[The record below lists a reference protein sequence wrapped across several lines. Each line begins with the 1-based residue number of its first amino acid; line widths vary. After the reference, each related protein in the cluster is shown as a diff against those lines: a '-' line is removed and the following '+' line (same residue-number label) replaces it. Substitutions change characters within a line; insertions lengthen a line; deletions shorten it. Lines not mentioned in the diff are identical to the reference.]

1 MQYEVAQREALLQA
15 QLEGLVTAHIGADQQ
30 SLFRSFLTA
39 YYEMSSLAALTARSP
54 EALFQI
60 AQQHWL
66 MTLQRHPGETLIHL
80 KPPCHPGGLAALRTV
95 TDDVPFLV
103 DSVAMAVRDAGTAID
118 WTVHPV
124 IQMRRDAHGHLTQVV
139 GVGDGEQPAESM
151 IYVEFEPLGEDKDY
165 ANLQAILERVL
176 DDLRVVVEDFEPML
190 NNLSATQANLSA
202 SYPNRD
208 QQELQEAKEF
218 IEWLSEE
225 HFTFLG
231 YARSEAKDMEGGIQL
246 HLDNAAGLGL
256 ARPNSPYANADEFIA
271 PNEEMA
277 KYIRHGRLVVVT
289 KANVRSHIHHPHY
302 MDVVSVKR
310 LAADGCVEGTDR
322 YIGLLSLDAY
332 INRPRDIPLIRR
344 KVNYVLERS
353 RLPGRSHSGKHLRD
367 IIYQLPRDELFQCS
381 EQELYDICMG
391 IRALRDRH
399 HLRVFVRR
407 DRYGRFYSC
416 MIYLSRERYSPE
428 LRDKV
433 TAELMTLCNGR
444 SVERTVDFLR
454 EGLARIHCIVRI
466 PQGMQLAM
474 NDNQVEERLIEITRS
489 WSDQLGEV
497 LRKTSDQND
506 ECEEMGPRAGDGAT
520 LALQYREAFPLSYRE
535 AYSAVEAAADLQYL
549 IQLRADQPV
558 LPCLT
563 VSDADGAACPTS
575 LRLYSLNNPIELSA
589 VLPALENFGLRVV
602 RQNPTQVTPR
612 GGEPR
617 WIQVFDVQVNG
628 DCCLGPVQQKRY
640 FEQAFLQCWNG
651 DTENDGLN
659 RLVLLAG
666 LNARQVVCLRT
677 LTKYLIQTGLPF
689 SQNYMEEL
697 LAEHARIAHLLVQLF
712 ENRFDPQ
719 LSDSRREH
727 EGVKLSQSLAQ
738 ELDSVVSL
746 DADRVLRAFL
756 SVVRA
761 GLRTNF
767 YQRTAGGNDKSYVS
781 LKLDPTKV
789 SELPPPLPMYETF
802 VYSPTM
808 EGIHLR
814 GGPVARGGL
823 RWSDRR
829 EDFRTEV
836 LGLVKAQMVK
846 NAIIVPVGAKGGF
859 VVKGGTP
866 SDREAWQQQ
875 GIACY
880 KDFIR
885 GLLDITDNREGDTIV
900 APDQVVRHDVDD
912 PYLVVAAD
920 KGTATFSDIANGL
933 ADDYGFWLGDA
944 FASGG
949 SAGYDHKQMGITAR
963 GAWESVKRHFREQGK
978 DIQAEPFTVV
988 GIGDMGGDVFG
999 NGMLLSDQIQL
1010 VAAFNHLHIF
1020 IDPSPD
1026 PAATFVER
1034 QRLFTTKGAT
1044 WDDFDREAMSEGGG
1058 VWSRRA
1064 KSIELSERACEALG
1078 ITERTLTPAELITAI
1093 LKAPVELLWNGGI
1106 GTYVK
1111 GSNESH
1117 GQVGDRA
1124 NDAIRI
1130 NGKDLRCQV
1139 VGEGGNL
1146 GLTQLGR
1153 IEFALK
1159 GGRIN
1164 TDAID
1169 NSAGVHSSDREVN
1182 IKIPLNQRLRDGR
1195 LDRDTRDPLLVRMT
1209 DDVADAVLRDNYVQ
1223 SLALSLLE
1231 YNAASRLDEHANHLR
1246 TLERQVMLVRAVEF
1260 LPDDEGLSERRTR
1273 GKGLTRP
1280 ELSVL
1285 LSYTKNALFDA
1296 LLASDVPDDAFFD
1309 QDVLHYF
1316 PRELVESFGDD
1327 LLNHGL
1333 RRELIATVL
1342 ANAVVNRVG
1351 FAFVHRYADEHG
1363 LSLHRLVKAYVMA
1376 HAVFDGDLY
1385 WAPVDELDGRV
1396 DSQVQLRL
1404 YGRVIGLMKH
1414 VTTWLI
1420 HYKWGRRPVAEAVAR
1435 YRQAIAELES
1445 MLPEVLPGS
1454 YRQEWDQAV
1463 EGMKDDGVP
1472 EKEAKMLAN
1481 TMVLGCALDIVEL
1494 ASQAQVPLK
1503 LAAQVYF
1510 FVGDKLHILWLLS
1523 SIIDLSVQDRWQALA
1538 RANLREDSYR
1548 LHRQVAAKVL
1558 ECAGETAAARF
1569 AAWEEKSRQK
1579 VAFGVNRLQSLQ
1591 AEGPYDFMTLAV
1603 GVRELRKLRSL

>member
-900 APDQVVRHDVDD
+900 APNQVVRHDVDD

-1363 LSLHRLVKAYVMA
+1363 LSLHRLVKA
-1376 HAVFDGDLY
+1376 
-1385 WAPVDELDGRV
+1385 
-1396 DSQVQLRL
+1396 
-1404 YGRVIGLMKH
+1404 
-1414 VTTWLI
+1414 
-1420 HYKWGRRPVAEAVAR
+1420 
-1435 YRQAIAELES
+1435 
-1445 MLPEVLPGS
+1445 
-1454 YRQEWDQAV
+1454 
-1463 EGMKDDGVP
+1463 
-1472 EKEAKMLAN
+1472 
-1481 TMVLGCALDIVEL
+1481 
-1494 ASQAQVPLK
+1494 
-1503 LAAQVYF
+1503 
-1510 FVGDKLHILWLLS
+1510 
-1523 SIIDLSVQDRWQALA
+1523 
-1538 RANLREDSYR
+1538 
-1548 LHRQVAAKVL
+1548 
-1558 ECAGETAAARF
+1558 
-1569 AAWEEKSRQK
+1569 
-1579 VAFGVNRLQSLQ
+1579 
-1591 AEGPYDFMTLAV
+1591 
-1603 GVRELRKLRSL
+1603 

>member
-900 APDQVVRHDVDD
+900 APNQVVRHDVDD

>member
-103 DSVAMAVRDAGTAID
+103 DSVAMAVRDVGTAID

-151 IYVEFEPLGEDKDY
+151 IYVEFEPLGDDKDY

-310 LAADGCVEGTDR
+310 LAAAGCVEGTDR

-1026 PAATFVER
+1026 PAATFAER